1 MSLRLAVAGVHL
13 DGFSGIPR
21 HLIAALREHAEVTE
35 WPLPEYRPT
44 LAKRLLVRASR
55 GQYLWEK
62 DPARCR
68 FLSRAIDERA
78 AKGDVDAV
86 LLFGSEGC
94 AFCMTGVPLFG
105 FGDSIFGSRVGLYGD
120 QQDISPRS
128 LREGVEVQ
136 QRALDKLEAFFSTSR
151 WAIDRAAQ
159 TFGYAIPADKIVVT
173 GIGAN
178 LPHVDAAPPLP
189 AGALRLLWVGVDW
202 ERKGGDLAISAVAA
216 LRARGVDARLDVV
229 GPVGPVQV
237 PRTADWLTPHGRLEG
252 AALGNAYASASSLLL
267 PTRADLTPIVI
278 AEAAMYGRPT
288 FASNVGGI
296 PEMIA
301 GGGVL
306 MDSQDAEAWAAEIAR
321 APLDDLG
328 AGARQSYE
336 QRLNWRTIAR
346 LMVER
351 MRWL

>member
-21 HLIAALREHAEVTE
+21 HLIAALRDHAQVTE
-35 WPLPEYRPT
+35 WPLPEYHPT

-55 GQYLWEK
+55 RQYLWEK

-78 AKGDVDAV
+78 AQGDVDAV

-94 AFCMTGVPLFG
+94 AFCATDVPVFG

-159 TFGYAIPADKIVVT
+159 TFGYAIREGKIVVT

-189 AGALRLLWVGVDW
+189 EGPLRLLWVGVDW
-202 ERKGGDLAISAVAA
+202 ERKGGDMAVSTVAA
-216 LRARGVDARLDVV
+216 LRARGIDARLNV
-229 GPVGPVQV
+229 VGPVQV
-237 PRTADWLTPHGRLEG
+237 SRAADWLTPHGRLDG
-252 AALGNAYASASSLLL
+252 AELGNAYTSASALLL

-278 AEAAMYGRPT
+278 AEAAMYGRPA
-288 FASNVGGI
+288 FASPVGGI

-301 GGGVL
+301 VGGVL
-306 MDSQDAEAWAAEIAR
+306 IDSQDPKVWAAEIAR
-321 APLDDLG
+321 ASLADLG
-328 AGARQSYE
+328 VAARQAYE
-336 QRLNWRTIAR
+336 QRLNWRTIAG

-351 MRWL
+351 MEWL